1 MGPKGKLLM
10 LAAVI
15 VVAIV
20 VLAAY
25 VVLFNDNKDD
35 NEADVQKKFIGE
47 PEDLALVQADL
58 GGTEWIL
65 HNDTELSWDN
75 LNINSACRGEF
86 IINPDEDPNTA
97 RFAWTIY
104 VFNTSE
110 QANSYYDRGEDFAYW
125 HYEFM
130 GDWTILTGIGDE
142 AMYNDLEQ
150 PILPVSA
157 WPYAKLIMFRS
168 SNVVVVL
175 GFVQSL
181 ADTGFTMND
190 TFVDS
195 LVQLQ
200 AEKMNAS
207 LV

>member
-1 MGPKGKLLM
+1 MGSKSKLLM
-10 LAAVI
+10 LAAMIVVVI
-15 VVAIV
+15 VVLV
-20 VLAAY
+20 AY
-25 VVLFNDNKDD
+25 VVLFND
-35 NEADVQKKFIGE
+35 NEADVQKKFIGD
-47 PEDLALVQADL
+47 PENLALVQADL
-58 GGTEWIL
+58 GGIEWIL
-65 HNDTELSWDN
+65 HNDTDISWDN

-86 IINPDEDPNTA
+86 IINPDEDPDTA

-110 QANSYYDRGEDFAYW
+110 QANSYYDNGEDFAYG
-125 HYEFM
+125 HYQSM
-130 GDWTILTGIGDE
+130 GNWTKYSGIGDE

-150 PILPVSA
+150 PVLPFSA

-168 SNVVVVL
+168 SNVVAVL

-200 AEKMNAS
+200 AEKINAS